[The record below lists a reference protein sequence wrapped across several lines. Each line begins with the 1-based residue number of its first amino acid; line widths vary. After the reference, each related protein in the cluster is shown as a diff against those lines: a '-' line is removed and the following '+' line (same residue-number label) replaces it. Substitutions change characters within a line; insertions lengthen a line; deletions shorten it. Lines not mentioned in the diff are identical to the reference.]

1 MTMESGVFGL
11 IGRTLGHSY
20 SQLIHKELGN
30 PDYRLIE
37 LAPEELAGFLANS
50 SIGGLNVTIPYK
62 RDVMQYCGSLSERAQ
77 EIGSVNTIIRTPTGL
92 FGDNTDAYGL
102 EYMAARAGIGFLD
115 KKAVI
120 FGSGGA
126 SLTAKFVA
134 KRLGAKEVVA
144 VSRSGEDNYHNLS
157 RHFDAQILINATPVG
172 MFPKTGTAVA
182 DVSAFPRCE
191 GALDMVYNPRRT
203 AFLMQ
208 AQSLGIPRSDGLP
221 MLVAQAKA
229 AEELFFGKK
238 IPDSENERILGLIRA
253 ETENIILIGMP
264 GSGKTT
270 VGAALAKLTCRE
282 LIDIDAKI
290 EEAANMPIPEIFE
303 KLGEGEFRKME
314 REQTALCGALS
325 GKIITT
331 GGGVVKDERNYP
343 SLHQNGRIYHILR
356 DTKQLSRAGRP
367 LSLFADLEAMYKE
380 RLPHYERFRDAAA
393 ANSGAPEETA
403 QEIWRDFCETTRD

>member
-1 MTMESGVFGL
+1 MESGVFGL

-37 LAPEELAGFLANS
+37 LEPEELAGFLRNS
-50 SIGGLNVTIPYK
+50 AIGGLNVTIPYK
-62 RDVMQYCGSLSERAQ
+62 RDVMQYCDSLSEGAQ
-77 EIGSVNTIIRTPTGL
+77 KIGSVNTVVSTPKGL

-102 EYMAARAGIGFLD
+102 EYMAARAGIGFSG

-126 SLTAKFVA
+126 SLTAEYVA
-134 KRLGAKEVVA
+134 ERLGAKEVVT
-144 VSRSGEDNYHNLS
+144 VSRSGKDNYHNLS
-157 RHFDAQILINATPVG
+157 RHFDAQILVNATPVG
-172 MFPKTGTAVA
+172 MFPKTGEAVA
-182 DVSAFPRCE
+182 GVSAFPRCE
-191 GALDMVYNPRRT
+191 GVLDLVYNPRRT

-208 AQSLGIPRSDGLP
+208 AESLGIPHSDGLP
-221 MLVAQAKA
+221 MLIAQAKA
-229 AEELFFGKK
+229 AAELFFGKK

-270 VGAALAKLTCRE
+270 VGAALAKLTGRE

-290 EEAANMPIPEIFE
+290 REAANMPIPKIFE
-303 KLGEGEFRKME
+303 KLGEGEFRRLE
-314 REQTALCGALS
+314 REQTALYGALS

-331 GGGVVKDERNYP
+331 GGGVVKDGRNYP

-356 DTKQLSRAGRP
+356 DTKLLAREERP
-367 LSLFADLEAMYKE
+367 LSLFADMEAMHAE
-380 RLPHYERFRDAAA
+380 RLPLYESFRDAAA
-393 ANSGAPEETA
+393 GNSGAPGETA
-403 QEIWRDFCETTRD
+403 REIWRDFCENTRD

>member
-208 AQSLGIPRSDGLP
+208 AQSLGIPVRTDCP
-221 MLVAQAKA
+221 CWWQAKA

-238 IPDSENERILGLIRA
+238 IPIPK
-253 ETENIILIGMP
+253 T
-264 GSGKTT
+264 SG
-270 VGAALAKLTCRE
+270 
-282 LIDIDAKI
+282 
-290 EEAANMPIPEIFE
+290 F
-303 KLGEGEFRKME
+303 
-314 REQTALCGALS
+314 S
-325 GKIITT
+325 G
-331 GGGVVKDERNYP
+331 
-343 SLHQNGRIYHILR
+343 
-356 DTKQLSRAGRP
+356 
-367 LSLFADLEAMYKE
+367 
-380 RLPHYERFRDAAA
+380 
-393 ANSGAPEETA
+393 
-403 QEIWRDFCETTRD
+403 